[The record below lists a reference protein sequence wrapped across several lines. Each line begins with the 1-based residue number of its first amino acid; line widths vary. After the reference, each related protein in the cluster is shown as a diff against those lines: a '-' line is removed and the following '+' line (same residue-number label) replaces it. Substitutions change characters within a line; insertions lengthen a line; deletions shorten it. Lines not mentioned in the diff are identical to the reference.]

1 MSVRALILLSAA
13 ASLGAPSVAIADN
26 LFHNQ
31 PWAHVASDQRATQV
45 GDIITVVVYQ
55 NAEAR
60 NGAQNTARRTSSIDG
75 SIRGDSTNEAG
86 ELSLNGAYSGQGQV
100 SRSESFITQISVT
113 IESILPNG
121 DFTIGGQQ
129 MMHVNGEDTLIR
141 VRGRVRPTDINGDN
155 RVLSTRIADAQINYD
170 GRGFVSRN
178 ARPGLIHRLFGLLGL
193 SG

>member
-1 MSVRALILLSAA
+1 MTARTIIFALTTAALAAPMARA
-13 ASLGAPSVAIADN
+13 DD
-26 LFHNQ
+26 LFHAQ
-31 PWAHVASDQRATQV
+31 PWANVASDQRASHV

-60 NGAQNTARRTSSIDG
+60 NGAQNTARRTSSIAGAVRGG
-75 SIRGDSTNEAG
+75 STDESG

-100 SRSESFITQISVT
+100 SRSESFVTQISVA
-113 IESILPNG
+113 IETVLPNG
-121 DFTIGGQQ
+121 DFAIGGQQ
-129 MMHVNGEDTLIR
+129 LLHVNGEDTIIR
-141 VRGRVRPTDINGDN
+141 IRGRVRPTDITGDN

-178 ARPGLIHRLFGLLGL
+178 ARPGILQRLFGLLGL

>member
-1 MSVRALILLSAA
+1 MTLRAIILASATALGTPSAA
-13 ASLGAPSVAIADN
+13 FADD
-26 LFHNQ
+26 LFHAQ
-31 PWAHVASDQRATQV
+31 QWANIASDQRASHV
-45 GDIITVVVYQ
+45 GDVITVVVFQ

-75 SIRGDSTNEAG
+75 SVRGGSTNERG

-113 IESILPNG
+113 IENILPNG

-129 MMHVNGEDTLIR
+129 AMHINGEDTLIR
-141 VRGRVRPTDINGDN
+141 IRGRVRPADISGDN
-155 RVLSTRIADAQINYD
+155 RVLSTRIGDAQINYD

-178 ARPGLIHRLFGLLGL
+178 ARPGLLHRLFGLLGL